1 MLSKIFRS
9 QKSGQAAFLLMLASM
24 LSYAAGLLRDRT
36 LSHTFGATH
45 LTDAYNASFLIPD
58 FLFNL
63 FIAGALSV
71 AFIPVFT
78 SYLKQDKKE
87 AEEIANTIITFG
99 TLLLGAIGIIFFI
112 IAPYIIPAIFTNTPA
127 ADHSLIITMTRIL
140 LLSPIIFAISNALG
154 SILITHKHF
163 MAYALSGFLYNV
175 GIIFGII
182 ILHKQFGIYAAAI
195 GAVIGAFFHLSIR
208 LLNILTIK
216 YKFRPT
222 LSLRHKGVKKV
233 FWLMIPKTFN
243 LVGWQVMLIVYTLVA
258 YTLSEGSVA
267 AFNYARNLQSFPI
280 SLFGIAF
287 ATAIFPFLSEHVH
300 HEANKKFSED
310 FQITLEKI
318 LFFAIPAAIGMLL
331 LNREI
336 IEIIL
341 KGGAFD
347 ESAVS
352 LTSSVLFFFIL
363 SIPIESIVHL
373 FARGYYAHKNTILPM
388 IFSLIGYG
396 INIGFCIIFAKI
408 IGVIA
413 LPIAFLIGTG
423 LQFILLAL
431 FLTKKLAHFN
441 IRNFAIKFLKIGF
454 ASVLMAMAV
463 IIIPHFLSTSFLT
476 LQLIRVIVGA
486 FLYLTI
492 TYIFRCPELRF
503 FSDILTKLKKSRRA

>member
-24 LSYAAGLLRDRT
+24 LSYAAGLFRDRV
-36 LSHTFGATH
+36 LSHTFGATR

-78 SYLKQDKKE
+78 SYLKQDQKE
-87 AEEIANTIITFG
+87 AEDIANTVITFG
-99 TLLLGAIGIIFFI
+99 TLLLGLVGVIIFI

-127 ADHSLIITMTRIL
+127 GDHELIITMTRIL
-140 LLSPIIFAISNALG
+140 LVSPILFAISNALG

-163 MAYALSGFLYNV
+163 LAYALSGFLYNM

-182 ILHKQFGIYAAAI
+182 ILHQQLGIYAAAV
-195 GAVIGAFFHLSIR
+195 GAIIGAFFHLSIR
-208 LLNILTIK
+208 LLNIFTLK
-216 YKFRPT
+216 YKFKPT
-222 LSLRHKGVKKV
+222 LSLKHKGVRKI
-233 FWLMIPKTFN
+233 FWLMIPKTVS
-243 LVGWQVMLIVYTLVA
+243 LVSWQAMLIVYTLVA
-258 YTLSEGSVA
+258 YTLTEGSVA
-267 AFNYARNLQSFPI
+267 AFNYARNLQSFPV

-287 ATAIFPFLSEHVH
+287 ATAVFPFLSDHAH
-300 HEANKKFSED
+300 HEATKKFSED

-318 LFFAIPAAIGMLL
+318 LFFALPAAIGMLL

-347 ESAVS
+347 DSAVT

-363 SIPIESIVHL
+363 SIPIEGMVHL
-373 FARGYYAHKNTILPM
+373 FARGYYAHKNTIMPM
-388 IFSLIGYG
+388 LFALAGYG
-396 INIGFCIIFAKI
+396 INIGFCILFAQA

-413 LPIAFLIGTG
+413 LPIAFLIGTTVQ
-423 LQFILLAL
+423 LILLAL
-431 FLTKKLAHFN
+431 FITKKIAYFN
-441 IRNFAIKFLKIGF
+441 IKSFIIKFLKIGF
-454 ASVLMAMAV
+454 ASAVMAGV
-463 IIIPHFLSTSFLT
+463 VFIIPEFVSTSFLT
-476 LQLIRVIVGA
+476 LQAIRVIVGA
-486 FLYLTI
+486 TLYLII
-492 TYIFRCPELRF
+492 TYIFRCPEIKF
-503 FSDILTKLKKSRRA
+503 FSDLLSKLKKPHRA